1 MARTVVGSAV
11 VVREKFFWPD
21 AQLNFWTIVML
32 ATAGT
37 ILGVFAEFLVI
48 QNRMQQQIP
57 WYVVLP
63 FSLSIPSRP
72 IRLDLCLQ
80 VRCVALRC

>member
-1 MARTVVGSAV
+1 MARTVVGSAI

-37 ILGVFAEFLVI
+37 LLGVFAEFLVI
-48 QNRMQQQIP
+48 QNRMLQAIP
-57 WYVVLP
+57 WYVVPLP
-63 FSLSIPSRP
+63 SSPTYTLS
-72 IRLDLCLQ
+72 
-80 VRCVALRC
+80 

>member
-32 ATAGT
+32 AAAGT
-37 ILGVFAEFLVI
+37 ITGVFAEFLAI
-48 QNRMQQQIP
+48 QNRMQQAVPWCVSSPSTIP
-57 WYVVLP
+57 T
-63 FSLSIPSRP
+63 SLYS
-72 IRLDLCLQ
+72 C
-80 VRCVALRC
+80 